1 VKLLGSSRGR
11 RGFWDNWEGMKML
24 VREWMNKEVITL
36 DTDETMQQAIG
47 LLKEHNIRMLPV
59 MKNKKLVGIITDRDL
74 KRASASDATSL
85 EIHELLYL
93 IGKIKVKDIMIPK
106 PITVPWNF
114 TVEETAEV
122 LLENKIS
129 GVPVT
134 GPQGN
139 IVGVITKSDIFKVLI
154 SLAGIGK
161 RGIQMAIQI
170 TDRPGSMKGI
180 TRAIRDLGGRMV
192 SILTSYE
199 NVPDGFRN
207 VYIRFFDMDRSVLET
222 LKENISE
229 ISKLLYIVDHR
240 ENKRDIFET

>member
-1 VKLLGSSRGR
+1 
-11 RGFWDNWEGMKML
+11 ML
-24 VREWMNKEVITL
+24 VREWMSIEVITV
-36 DTDETMQQAIG
+36 DADETMQHAIG
-47 LLKEHNIRMLPV
+47 LLKEHSIRMLPV
-59 MKNKKLVGIITDRDL
+59 MKNKKLVGIVTDRDL

-93 IGKIKVKDIMIPK
+93 IGQIKVKDIMIPK
-106 PITVPWNF
+106 PITVPWDF
-114 TVEETAEV
+114 TVEEAAEV
-122 LLENKIS
+122 LLKNKIS

-134 GPQGN
+134 GSQGD

-170 TDRPGSMKGI
+170 EDRPGSMKGI

-199 NVPDGFRN
+199 KVPDGFRN
-207 VYIRFFDMDRSVLET
+207 VYIRFFDLDRRVLET

-229 ISKLLYIVDHR
+229 ISKVLYIVDHR

>member
-1 VKLLGSSRGR
+1 
-11 RGFWDNWEGMKML
+11 ML
-24 VREWMNKEVITL
+24 VREWMSIEVITV
-36 DTDETMQQAIG
+36 DADETMQHAIG
-47 LLKEHNIRMLPV
+47 LLKEHSIRMLPV
-59 MKNKKLVGIITDRDL
+59 MKNRKLVGIVTDRDL

-93 IGKIKVKDIMIPK
+93 IGQIKVKDIMIPK
-106 PITVPWNF
+106 PITVPWDF
-114 TVEETAEV
+114 TVEEAAEV
-122 LLENKIS
+122 LLKNKIS

-134 GPQGN
+134 GSQGD

-170 TDRPGSMKGI
+170 EDRPGSMKGI

-199 NVPDGFRN
+199 KVPDGFRN
-207 VYIRFFDMDRSVLET
+207 VYIRFFDLDRRVLET

-229 ISKLLYIVDHR
+229 ISKVLYIVDHR

>member
-1 VKLLGSSRGR
+1 
-11 RGFWDNWEGMKML
+11 ML
-24 VREWMNKEVITL
+24 VREWMSIEVITV
-36 DTDETMQQAIG
+36 DADETMQHAIG
-47 LLKEHNIRMLPV
+47 LLKEHSIRMLPV
-59 MKNKKLVGIITDRDL
+59 MKNRKLVGIVTDRDL

-93 IGKIKVKDIMIPK
+93 IGQIKVKDIMIPK
-106 PITVPWNF
+106 PITVPWDF
-114 TVEETAEV
+114 TVEEAAEV
-122 LLENKIS
+122 LLKNKIS

-134 GPQGN
+134 GSQGD

-170 TDRPGSMKGI
+170 EDRPGSMKGI

-199 NVPDGFRN
+199 KVPDGFRN
-207 VYIRFFDMDRSVLET
+207 VYIRFFDLDRRVLET

-229 ISKLLYIVDHR
+229 ISKVLYILDHR

>member
-1 VKLLGSSRGR
+1 
-11 RGFWDNWEGMKML
+11 ML
-24 VREWMNKEVITL
+24 VREWMSRDVITV
-36 DTDETMQQAIG
+36 DADETMQRAIG
-47 LLKEHNIRMLPV
+47 LLKAHNIRMLPV
-59 MKNKKLVGIITDRDL
+59 VKNKKHVGIITDGDL

-93 IGKIKVKDIMIPK
+93 MGKIKVREIMTAK

-114 TVEETAEV
+114 TVEEVAEV
-122 LLENKIS
+122 LLKNKIS
-129 GVPVT
+129 GTPVT
-134 GPQGN
+134 GPQGD

-170 TDRPGSMKGI
+170 EDRPGSMKGI
-180 TRAIRDLGGRMV
+180 TRAIRELGGRMV

-199 NVPDGFRN
+199 KVPDGFRN
-207 VYIRFFDMDRSVLET
+207 VYIRFYDLDRSVLET

-240 ENKRDIFET
+240 ENKRDIFEP

>member
-1 VKLLGSSRGR
+1 
-11 RGFWDNWEGMKML
+11 ML
-24 VREWMNKEVITL
+24 VREWMSTEVITV
-36 DTDETMQQAIG
+36 DADETMQRAIG
-47 LLKEHNIRMLPV
+47 LLKEHSIRMLPV
-59 MKNKKLVGIITDRDL
+59 MKNKKLVGIVTDRDL

-93 IGKIKVKDIMIPK
+93 IGKIKVKDIMILK
-106 PITVPWNF
+106 PITVPWDF
-114 TVEETAEV
+114 TVEEAAEV
-122 LLENKIS
+122 LLKNKIS

-134 GPQGN
+134 GPEGD

-170 TDRPGSMKGI
+170 EDRPGSMKGI

-199 NVPDGFRN
+199 KIPDGFRN
-207 VYIRFFDMDRSVLET
+207 VYIRFFDLDRSVLET

>member
-1 VKLLGSSRGR
+1 
-11 RGFWDNWEGMKML
+11 ML
-24 VREWMNKEVITL
+24 VREWMSRDVITV
-36 DTDETMQQAIG
+36 DADETMQRAIG
-47 LLKEHNIRMLPV
+47 LLKAHNIRMLPV
-59 MKNKKLVGIITDRDL
+59 VKNKKHVGIITDGDL

-93 IGKIKVKDIMIPK
+93 MGKIKVREIMTAK

-114 TVEETAEV
+114 TVEEVAEV
-122 LLENKIS
+122 LLKNKIS
-129 GVPVT
+129 GTPVT
-134 GPQGN
+134 GPQGD

-170 TDRPGSMKGI
+170 EDRPGSMKGI

-199 NVPDGFRN
+199 KVPDGFRN
-207 VYIRFFDMDRSVLET
+207 VYIRFYDLDRSVLET

-240 ENKRDIFET
+240 ENKRDIFEP

>member
-1 VKLLGSSRGR
+1 
-11 RGFWDNWEGMKML
+11 ML
-24 VREWMNKEVITL
+24 VREWMSIEVITV
-36 DTDETMQQAIG
+36 DADETMQHAIG
-47 LLKEHNIRMLPV
+47 LLKEHSIRMLPV
-59 MKNKKLVGIITDRDL
+59 MKNRKLVGIVTDRDL

-93 IGKIKVKDIMIPK
+93 IGQIKVKDIMIPK
-106 PITVPWNF
+106 PITVPWDF
-114 TVEETAEV
+114 TVEEAAEV
-122 LLENKIS
+122 LLKNKIS

-134 GPQGN
+134 GSQGD

-170 TDRPGSMKGI
+170 EDRPGSMKGI

-199 NVPDGFRN
+199 KVPDGFRN
-207 VYIRFFDMDRSVLET
+207 VYIRFFDLDRSVLET

-229 ISKLLYIVDHR
+229 ISKVLYIVDHR

>member
-1 VKLLGSSRGR
+1 
-11 RGFWDNWEGMKML
+11 ML
-24 VREWMNKEVITL
+24 VREWMSKEIITI
-36 DTDETMQQAIG
+36 DADETMQCAIG
-47 LLKEHNIRMLPV
+47 LLKEHNIRLLPV
-59 MKNKKLVGIITDRDL
+59 MKNKKLVGVITDRDL
-74 KRASASDATSL
+74 KHASASDATSL

-93 IGKIKVKDIMIPK
+93 ICRIKVKDIMTPK
-106 PITVPWNF
+106 PITVPWDF
-114 TVEETAEV
+114 TVEEGAEV
-122 LLENKIS
+122 LLKNKIS
-129 GVPVT
+129 GAPVT
-134 GPQGN
+134 GLQGE

-170 TDRPGSMKGI
+170 EDRPGSLKGI

-199 NVPDGFRN
+199 KVPDGFRN
-207 VYIRFFDMDRSVLET
+207 VYIRFFDLDRSIFET

-229 ISKLLYIVDHR
+229 ISKVLYIVDHR

>member
-1 VKLLGSSRGR
+1 
-11 RGFWDNWEGMKML
+11 ML
-24 VREWMNKEVITL
+24 VREWMSIEVITV
-36 DTDETMQQAIG
+36 DADETMQHAIG
-47 LLKEHNIRMLPV
+47 LLKEHSIRMLPV
-59 MKNKKLVGIITDRDL
+59 MKNKKLVGIVTDRDL

-93 IGKIKVKDIMIPK
+93 IGQIKVKDIMIPK
-106 PITVPWNF
+106 PITVPWDF
-114 TVEETAEV
+114 TVEEAAEV
-122 LLENKIS
+122 LLKNKIS

-134 GPQGN
+134 GSQGD

-170 TDRPGSMKGI
+170 EDRPGSMKGI

-199 NVPDGFRN
+199 KVPDGFRN
-207 VYIRFFDMDRSVLET
+207 VYIRFFDLDRSVLET

-229 ISKLLYIVDHR
+229 ISKVLYIVDHR

>member
-1 VKLLGSSRGR
+1 
-11 RGFWDNWEGMKML
+11 ML
-24 VREWMNKEVITL
+24 VREWMSKEVITI
-36 DTDETMQQAIG
+36 DADETMQRAIG
-47 LLKEHNIRMLPV
+47 LLKEHYIRMLPV

-85 EIHELLYL
+85 EIHELLFL
-93 IGKIKVKDIMIPK
+93 IGKIKLKDIMTPK
-106 PITVPWNF
+106 PITVPWDF
-114 TVEETAEV
+114 TVEEAAEV
-122 LLENKIS
+122 LLKNKIS
-129 GVPVT
+129 GTPVT
-134 GPQGN
+134 GPQGDV
-139 IVGVITKSDIFKVLI
+139 IGIITKSDIFKVFI

-170 TDRPGSMKGI
+170 EDRAGSMNGI
-180 TRAIRDLGGRMV
+180 TRAVRDLGGRMV

-199 NVPDGFRN
+199 KVPDGFRN
-207 VYIRFFDMDRSVLET
+207 VYIRFFDLDRSVLET